1 MDKAEEYS
9 KCMGTRMGLAQI
21 CSKLVE
27 MDCYNTGGQC
37 CASNSDGTG
46 TVSTAEKTSEDLC
59 GYCFTGKP
67 ATLMEQALLEG
78 VMHIY
83 TVTAHG

>member
-46 TVSTAEKTSEDLC
+46 TVSAVVRI
-59 GYCFTGKP
+59 FV
-67 ATLMEQALLEG
+67 ATALLESLP
-78 VMHIY
+78 HLWNKPY
-83 TVTAHG
+83 